1 MASFDNTQ
9 LNSAFGY
16 DVNNMR
22 FKKPIKGSI
31 PNSTVEFLRLPIGTK
46 NPDGTYGDLVIP
58 TVANLYSFGLSP
70 SENMTT
76 GKIDGYT
83 LSICLHNRDGATEE
97 EKQWVDTFNKIVDH
111 IRKYLIDHR
120 EEIEKYEL
128 EAAELKKLN
137 PLYYKKEK
145 GKIVEGTGPV
155 LYPKVL
161 QNKKSNTIT
170 SVFCDENGND
180 IDPMTLLNKRCRV
193 TAAIKIESVFVG
205 SKISLQVKVLESQI
219 KLLDSAPKRLLCK
232 PEANQKVVFESS
244 SSSSSSE
251 SNKPSF
257 SDVKDKSE
265 DDDDDSGSIKG
276 DDDDSESKEEE
287 KPVVQV
293 KETPAP
299 AKPAG
304 RRTIN
309 RKA

>member
-1 MASFDNTQ
+1 MSFDNTQ
-9 LNSAFGY
+9 LTSAFGY

-46 NPDGTYGDLVIP
+46 NPDGSYGDLIIP
-58 TVANLYSFGLSP
+58 TVADLYSFGLSP

-83 LSICLHNRDGATEE
+83 LSLCLHNREGATDE

-120 EEIEKYEL
+120 DEIEKYEL

-161 QNKKSNTIT
+161 QNKKNQSIT
-170 SVFCDENGND
+170 SVFCDQDGND
-180 IDPMTLLNKRCRV
+180 IDPMSLLNKRCRV
-193 TAAIKIESVFVG
+193 TAAVKIESVFVG
-205 SKISLQVKVLESQI
+205 SKISLQVKVSEAQV
-219 KLLDSAPKRLLCK
+219 KLIDNVPKRLLCK
-232 PEANQKVVFESS
+232 PESNQKVVFESS
-244 SSSSSSE
+244 LSSSSTE
-251 SNKPSF
+251 AAKPSF
-257 SDVKDKSE
+257 SGANDEDE
-265 DDDDDSGSIKG
+265 DDDGSIKG
-276 DDDDSESKEEE
+276 DDDSKDEEDD
-287 KPVVQV
+287 KPTPPPAPVVPV
-293 KETPAP
+293 KEA
-299 AKPAG
+299 AKPAA
-304 RRTIN
+304 RRPAG